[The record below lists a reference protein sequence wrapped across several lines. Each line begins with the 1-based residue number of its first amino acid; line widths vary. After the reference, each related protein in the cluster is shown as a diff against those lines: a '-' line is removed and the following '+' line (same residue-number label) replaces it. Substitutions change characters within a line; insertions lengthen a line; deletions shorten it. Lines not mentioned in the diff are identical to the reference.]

1 MRLLW
6 QGANVDTEEGKHGVH
21 PLHDAICNGNFE
33 IVTLLADN
41 GADLNAT
48 TTLGDTPIMLAM
60 EYAQSDIC
68 LFLVERG
75 VDPNQEDKYKRTPLS
90 QFASGAKPS
99 LSRETRM
106 LFVDAFKA
114 GREEY
119 LTKHSS
125 RRR

>member
-6 QGANVDTEEGKHGVH
+6 QGANVDTQEGKQGVR

-33 IVTLLADN
+33 IVTLLADS

-48 TTLGDTPIMLAM
+48 TTLGETPIMLAM

-90 QFASGAKPS
+90 QFGSRAKPS
-99 LSRETRM
+99 LSSETRM
-106 LFVDAFKA
+106 LFIDAFKA

-119 LTKHSS
+119 LTKQSS
-125 RRR
+125 LRR